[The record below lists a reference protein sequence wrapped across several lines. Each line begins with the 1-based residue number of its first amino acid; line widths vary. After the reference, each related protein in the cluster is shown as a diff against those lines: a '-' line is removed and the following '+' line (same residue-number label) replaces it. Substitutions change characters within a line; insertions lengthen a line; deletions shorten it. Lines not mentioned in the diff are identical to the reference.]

1 MNLVNVKPGFVRTSQ
16 MDKFFDDF
24 FQANREVKPASY
36 RPAANIINQE
46 KAYVIELLIPGI
58 DKKELNIALE
68 KDILTI
74 KANREETNGEDIRY
88 TTKEFNIRNFE
99 RKFKLSDKVE
109 KDSIEAK
116 LENGILRL
124 FIPKAAEVYTKHQ
137 IEVA

>member
-74 KANREETNGEDIRY
+74 KANREETNGED
-88 TTKEFNIRNFE
+88 
-99 RKFKLSDKVE
+99 
-109 KDSIEAK
+109 
-116 LENGILRL
+116 
-124 FIPKAAEVYTKHQ
+124 
-137 IEVA
+137 

>member
-36 RPAANIINQE
+36 RSAANIINQE

-109 KDSIEAK
+109 KDKIEAK